1 MWFCNISKHNSDKI
15 KGYQVRTTVN
25 GKEVQPFFGG
35 LSEASLQAALKERNR
50 IWKENRIIARNIL
63 VAPLKGTVKSGESS
77 SGWHGIY
84 DKTEVE
90 RSGAACDVYAVHLRN
105 LATGKPTNRAFRK
118 HLYKNSEQ
126 ALREAK
132 ALRKRNIDAFNK
144 MAEEYNADIYK
155 EAFKLADQ
163 EVKKLKPCLHD
174 VIGFDEK
181 RWQKIF
187 KKHFPFGLESN
198 IDPATALTEKPK
210 KTAKNK

>member
-15 KGYQVRTTVN
+15 KGYQVRTTVD

-50 IWKENRIIARNIL
+50 IWKEHRIIARNIL
-63 VAPLKGTVKSGESS
+63 ISPLKGTVKSKESS

-118 HLYKNSEQ
+118 HLYKNPEQ

-132 ALRKRNIDAFNK
+132 ALRKRNIEAFNK
-144 MAEEYNADIYK
+144 MAEDYNAGIYK
-155 EAFKLADQ
+155 DASKLADQ
-163 EVKKLKPCLHD
+163 EVKQLTPCLHT
-174 VIGFDEK
+174 VVGFDEK

-187 KKHFPFGLESN
+187 KKHFPQGLESN
-198 IDPATALTEKPK
+198 IDPATVGKSK
-210 KTAKNK
+210 KGANK